1 MPKNRYALEDI
12 QKSTGCN
19 IQWRGTPQA
28 TEIIK
33 ETAILCADELISSI
47 DVNVLVYFEKAAKNL
62 IEVMGAEKALC
73 AALAKISG
81 MHFLDILIFVL
92 N

>member
-1 MPKNRYALEDI
+1 MFRLYMPKNRYALEDI

-33 ETAILCADELISSI
+33 ETALLCADELISSV
-47 DVNVLVYFEKAAKNL
+47 DANVLIYFQKAAKNL

-81 MHFLDILIFVL
+81 K
-92 N
+92 